1 MGTPAAAA
9 PQIQQGGTLNY
20 AADQEPTG
28 FNNNT
33 SKDNGTSVLN
43 IVVGMFP
50 FAFHAQPDFTV
61 KMDDA
66 FLDSA
71 EQTSE
76 DPQTI
81 VYKIKENAIW
91 SDDTPITADDFVYF
105 WEQQNGTIK
114 DNDVAST
121 TGYDQ
126 IESVEGSD
134 NGKTVTVV
142 FKTPFADWKGLF
154 TGILPSHYVKERPGG
169 WNTGLDKEPEKI
181 PVGGWLKVENYTA
194 GQSLTL
200 VRNDKY
206 FGPKSNLDSVVF
218 RFLPESTTQPAALQ
232 NNEVD
237 LIYPQ
242 PQLDQVTQVKALPDV
257 TSEINFGLSFEHFD
271 FNFKN
276 EHLGDLK
283 VRQAIATGINVQELV
298 DRTVKQF
305 SDKATPL
312 GNRIWLTG
320 QPQYQDHFG
329 QYGKGDA
336 AAAGKLLE
344 EAGYAKGADGIYA
357 KGGKKLSVRFSTTAG
372 NKLRETQGELFQAQM
387 KEIGVEIKIANVDST
402 EVLRR
407 VAAPGQ
413 LRHRQLRLGRHP
425 VRHLRQP
432 RTSTGPA
439 AAATT
444 GRTRTRRSTTCSPR
458 PTPRPTRPSRPSW
471 ATRSTSSSPT
481 TWSRSRCT
489 TSRRSS
495 PGATPSPTSATTPP
509 TKGRSS
515 PPTPGARR
523 RLRTR
528 RAGKCSGRGP
538 VGDRRPASSHRH
550 LCVTSPAEGAPCSA
564 SSSAGC

>member
-1 MGTPAAAA
+1 MHRLRTAKLAALLVGIAMVAAACGGGDDEGGGDTSGGTA
-9 PQIQQGGTLNY
+9 QIQPGGTLNY

-43 IVVGMFP
+43 IVVNMFP

-61 KMDDA
+61 KMDEA

-126 IESVEGSD
+126 SESVEGSD

-142 FKTPFADWKGLF
+142 FKNPYADWKGLF
-154 TGILPSHYVKERPGG
+154 TGILPAHYVKERPGG

-181 PVGGWLKVENYTA
+181 PVGGWFKVENYTA

-200 VRNDKY
+200 TRNDKY

-242 PQLDQVTQVKALPDV
+242 PQLDQVQQVKALPDV

-271 FNFKN
+271 FNLKN
-276 EHLGDLK
+276 EFLADEA
-283 VRQAIATGINVQELV
+283 VRKAIATGINVQELV

-305 SDKATPL
+305 SDQAQPL
-312 GNRIWLTG
+312 GNRIYLTG
-320 QPQYQDHFG
+320 QPEYQDHMG
-329 QYGKGDA
+329 QYGKGDTA
-336 AAAGKLLE
+336 AATKLLE
-344 EAGYAKGADGIYA
+344 DAGYAKGADGIYA
-357 KGGKKLSVRFSTTAG
+357 KGGKKISLRISTTAG
-372 NKLRETQGELFQAQM
+372 NTLRETQGQLFQAQM
-387 KEIGVEIKIANVDST
+387 KEIGVEIKIANLDSQKLFG
-402 EVLRR
+402 EALPNGNFDIANFAWV
-407 VAAPGQ
+407 G
-413 LRHRQLRLGRHP
+413 
-425 VRHLRQP
+425 
-432 RTSTGPA
+432 
-439 AAATT
+439 
-444 GRTRTRRSTTCSPR
+444 SPFAI
-458 PTPRPTRPSRPSW
+458 S
-471 ATRSTSSSPT
+471 
-481 TWSRSRCT
+481 
-489 TSRRSS
+489 
-495 PGATPSPTSATTPP
+495 
-509 TKGRSS
+509 
-515 PPTPGARR
+515 GAR
-523 RLRTR
+523 
-528 RAGKCSGRGP
+528 
-538 VGDRRPASSHRH
+538 DIF
-550 LCVTSPAEGAPCSA
+550 
-564 SSSAGC
+564 

>member
-1 MGTPAAAA
+1 VHRLRTARLAALLVGLAMVAAGCGGGGDENESSGGGTA
-9 PQIQQGGTLNY
+9 QIKDGGTLNY

-33 SKDNGTSVLN
+33 SKDNGTSVYN
-43 IVVGMFP
+43 VVINVYP
-50 FAFHAQPDFTV
+50 QPFHAQPDFTV

-71 EQTSE
+71 EQTSD
-76 DPQTI
+76 DPQTV
-81 VYKIKENAIW
+81 VYKIKQDAAW
-91 SDDTPITADDFVYF
+91 SDGTPLSADDFIYN
-105 WEQQNGTIK
+105 WKQQNGTIK
-114 DNDVAST
+114 ENDVATT

-126 IESVEGSD
+126 IKSIEGSD

-154 TGILPSHYVKERPGG
+154 TGIVPAHYIQKRPGG
-169 WNTGLDKEPEKI
+169 WNTGLDKDPDKI
-181 PVGGWLKVENYTA
+181 PSGGPFVVKDYTQ

-206 FGPKSNLDSVVF
+206 YGPKANLDSIVF

-257 TSEINFGLSFEHFD
+257 SSEINFGLSFEHLD

-305 SDKATPL
+305 SDKAEPL

-329 QYGKGDA
+329 QYGKGDT
-336 AAAGKLLE
+336 AGATKLLE
-344 EAGYAKGADGIYA
+344 DAGYTKGADGIYA

-402 EVLRR
+402 KFFGEWLPNGNYDIADFAWVGTPFAISSNRDIYRTGGGSNYGKYANKKVDDLFTQANSETDEAKSAELGNQIDQQITADMATIPLYTKPTFIAYRNTFANIHDNATSEGPFN
-407 VAAPGQ
+407 AAVTWGQ
-413 LRHRQLRLGRHP
+413 K
-425 VRHLRQP
+425 
-432 RTSTGPA
+432 
-439 AAATT
+439 
-444 GRTRTRRSTTCSPR
+444 
-458 PTPRPTRPSRPSW
+458 
-471 ATRSTSSSPT
+471 
-481 TWSRSRCT
+481 
-489 TSRRSS
+489 
-495 PGATPSPTSATTPP
+495 SA
-509 TKGRSS
+509 
-515 PPTPGARR
+515 
-523 RLRTR
+523 
-528 RAGKCSGRGP
+528 
-538 VGDRRPASSHRH
+538 
-550 LCVTSPAEGAPCSA
+550 
-564 SSSAGC
+564 

>member
-1 MGTPAAAA
+1 VHRLRTARLAALLVGLAMVAAACGGGGDENESSGGGTA
-9 PQIQQGGTLNY
+9 QIKEGGTLNY

-33 SKDNGTSVLN
+33 SKDNGTSVYN
-43 IVVGMFP
+43 VVINVYP
-50 FAFHAQPDFTV
+50 QPFHAQPDFTV

-71 EQTSE
+71 EQTSD
-76 DPQTI
+76 DPQTV
-81 VYKIKENAIW
+81 VYKIKQDAAW
-91 SDDTPITADDFVYF
+91 SDGTPLSADDFIYN
-105 WEQQNGTIK
+105 WKQQNGTIK
-114 DNDVAST
+114 DNDVATT

-126 IESVEGSD
+126 IKSIEGSD

-154 TGILPSHYVKERPGG
+154 TGIVPAHYIQKRPGG
-169 WNTGLDKEPEKI
+169 WNTGLDKDPDKI
-181 PVGGWLKVENYTA
+181 PSGGPFIVKDYTQ

-206 FGPKSNLDSVVF
+206 WGPKAHLDSIVF

-257 TSEINFGLSFEHFD
+257 SSEINFGLSFEHLD

-305 SDKATPL
+305 SDKAEPL

-329 QYGKGDA
+329 QYGKGDT
-336 AAAGKLLE
+336 AGATKLLE
-344 EAGYAKGADGIYA
+344 DAGYTKGADGIYA

-402 EVLRR
+402 KFFGEWLPNGNYDIADFAWVGTPFAISSNRDIYRTGGGSNYGKYANKKVDDLFTQANSETDEAKSAELGNQIDQQITADMATIPLYTKPTFIAYRNTFANIHDNATSEGPFN
-407 VAAPGQ
+407 AAVTWGQ
-413 LRHRQLRLGRHP
+413 K
-425 VRHLRQP
+425 
-432 RTSTGPA
+432 
-439 AAATT
+439 
-444 GRTRTRRSTTCSPR
+444 
-458 PTPRPTRPSRPSW
+458 
-471 ATRSTSSSPT
+471 
-481 TWSRSRCT
+481 
-489 TSRRSS
+489 
-495 PGATPSPTSATTPP
+495 SA
-509 TKGRSS
+509 
-515 PPTPGARR
+515 
-523 RLRTR
+523 
-528 RAGKCSGRGP
+528 
-538 VGDRRPASSHRH
+538 
-550 LCVTSPAEGAPCSA
+550 
-564 SSSAGC
+564 

>member
-1 MGTPAAAA
+1 VHRLRTVRLAALLVGLAMVAAACGGGDEGGDTGGGSA
-9 PQIQQGGTLNY
+9 QIQQGGTLNY

-28 FNNNT
+28 FNNST
-33 SKDNGTSVLN
+33 SKDNGTSVYN
-43 IVVGMFP
+43 VVINMFP
-50 FAFHAQPDFTV
+50 QAFHAQPDFTV

-142 FKTPFADWKGLF
+142 FKDPYADWKGLF
-154 TGILPSHYVKERPGG
+154 TGILPAHYVKERPGG

-181 PVGGWLKVENYTA
+181 PVGGWWKVENYTA

-200 VRNDKY
+200 VRNEKY
-206 FGPKSNLDSVVF
+206 FGPKANLDSVVF

-242 PQLDQVTQVKALPDV
+242 PQLDQVQQVKALPDV

-283 VRQAIATGINVQELV
+283 VRQAIATGINVTEMV
-298 DRTVKQF
+298 NRTVKQF

-344 EAGYAKGADGIYA
+344 EAGYTKGADGIYA
-357 KGGKKLSVRFSTTAG
+357 KDGKKLSVRFSTTAG

-387 KEIGVEIKIANVDST
+387 KEMGVEIKIANLDST
-402 EVLRR
+402 KLFAEALPNGNFDI
-407 VAAPGQ
+407 ANFAW
-413 LRHRQLRLGRHP
+413 LG
-425 VRHLRQP
+425 
-432 RTSTGPA
+432 
-439 AAATT
+439 
-444 GRTRTRRSTTCSPR
+444 
-458 PTPRPTRPSRPSW
+458 TPF
-471 ATRSTSSSPT
+471 AISSSRDIFRTGGGSNYGSYENKQVDQLFAQANGTTDEAKSAELGNQIDQQLTEDMVTIPLYTKPT
-481 TWSRSRCT
+481 FIAWRNTFANVRDNATSEGPFFAANTW
-489 TSRRSS
+489 
-495 PGATPSPTSATTPP
+495 GQKAQ
-509 TKGRSS
+509 
-515 PPTPGARR
+515 
-523 RLRTR
+523 
-528 RAGKCSGRGP
+528 
-538 VGDRRPASSHRH
+538 
-550 LCVTSPAEGAPCSA
+550 
-564 SSSAGC
+564 